1 MSFEPI
7 LLAPEREV
15 EEVYP
20 YRRVWRT
27 SWQEIT
33 ALTGITALIWV
44 LADLL
49 DVLPNTSAP
58 LPRVGIALLPLALFL
73 WYSYRIEVR
82 VPQPRHHLLALA
94 ILGMLAANG
103 VAVPLEERLFQPD
116 RWLPLVGFF
125 SRALGYAFTIGFT
138 AAFLQYLVLRYSIWP
153 SRIRQRQDG
162 VAYGLAVALG
172 FALVYNVR
180 AALLPDV
187 TLVATALRVASYT
200 FSYLAMGALV
210 GFFMAELIMGRVP
223 IFWLPFGLFFTA
235 LISGLYYAFRA
246 VAIVGGLSIAGT
258 GSSPVRGLGLAFGL
272 VAIVYLITAFI
283 IDNADTRAAHAI
295 GRRQAL

>member
-7 LLAPEREV
+7 LLAPEEEV
-15 EEVYP
+15 EEIYP

-33 ALTGITALIWV
+33 MLALAVGALWV
-44 LADLL
+44 LGDLL
-49 DVLPNTSAP
+49 AIIPNASAS
-58 LPRVGIALLPLALFL
+58 LPRISIALLPFMLFL
-73 WYSYRIEVR
+73 WYSYRAERR
-82 VPQPRHHLLALA
+82 VPQPRPYLLALV
-94 ILGMLAANG
+94 ILGALAANG
-103 VAVPLEERLFQPD
+103 VAVPLEERLYEPD

-125 SRALGYAFTIGFT
+125 ARATGYALTVGFT

-153 SRIRQRQDG
+153 DRIRQRQDG
-162 VAYGLAVALG
+162 VAYGLAIALG
-172 FALVYNVR
+172 FALVYNIR

-200 FSYLAMGALV
+200 FSYLAMGALI

-246 VAIVGGLSIAGT
+246 VAILGGLSLAGT
-258 GSSPVRGLGLAFGL
+258 GSSPIRGLMLAFGL
-272 VAIVYLITAFI
+272 VAVVFLITAFI
-283 IDNADTRAAHAI
+283 IENADTRAAHAS
-295 GRRQAL
+295 GRREAL